1 MDSRKSRHSTWVRK
15 TRHFFCVSV
24 YIKMVVSASNRKLLR
39 QRRKKATPPG
49 GAISSRKPLAPVRKR
64 RGGVRYADTA
74 QRTSS
79 ENGAAILNAVRAQ
92 GRLEALHDQSK
103 KTISNLEMRLGRAE
117 ATLKHK
123 LDGHT
128 IERDGDIR
136 MQVPPTAPLDHD
148 DDGTPKKATT
158 PKPDINMEGAVP
170 MAKSEPMGG
179 VSTPKPGSKQQSAR
193 GITRPKSSMD
203 VDSISP
209 SDFIQKRPSDSSITQ
224 PTSRRSRVDDNQLT
238 LYVTG
243 RRKSDHTRENDDTPF
258 DNKKQRSVGFG
269 TQQESA
275 ITDTNKKMR
284 AQPGGIVADPLTLPQ
299 SSIGIEPTPI
309 SLSRKQH
316 ATTESQFKQ
325 ITDGEDDDLDI

>member
-1 MDSRKSRHSTWVRK
+1 
-15 TRHFFCVSV
+15 
-24 YIKMVVSASNRKLLR
+24 
-39 QRRKKATPPG
+39 
-49 GAISSRKPLAPVRKR
+49 
-64 RGGVRYADTA
+64 
-74 QRTSS
+74 
-79 ENGAAILNAVRAQ
+79 
-92 GRLEALHDQSK
+92 
-103 KTISNLEMRLGRAE
+103 
-117 ATLKHK
+117 
-123 LDGHT
+123 
-128 IERDGDIR
+128 
-136 MQVPPTAPLDHD
+136 
-148 DDGTPKKATT
+148 
-158 PKPDINMEGAVP
+158 
-170 MAKSEPMGG
+170 MAKSKPMGG

-284 AQPGGIVADPLTLPQ
+284 AQPGGIVADPLTLPP
-299 SSIGIEPTPI
+299 SSIGIEPAPMP
-309 SLSRKQH
+309 LSRKQH

-325 ITDGEDDDLDI
+325 ITNGEDDDLDL